1 MVRLRLT
8 RTGRKNYATYRIV
21 AVDGERKRDGK
32 VLEYLG
38 FYLPHEKQLEVNKE
52 RALYWLSVG
61 AQPSETVRRLLEK
74 AEVLKKSAKKEK
86 KYSEKPGQ
94 KSLDRRSAKEEKKA
108 KKEYNRRN
116 QRPKRLKSNY

>member
-74 AEVLKKSAKKEK
+74 AEVLKKSTRKEK

-94 KSLDRRSAKEEKKA
+94 KNLDRKSAKEEKKT
-108 KKEYNRRN
+108 KKEVK
-116 QRPKRLKSNY
+116 QEEAKVEETKE

>member
-74 AEVLKKSAKKEK
+74 AEVIKKSTRKEK

-94 KSLDRRSAKEEKKA
+94 KSLDRRSAKEEKKT
-108 KKEYNRRN
+108 KKEV
-116 QRPKRLKSNY
+116 QQEEPKAEETKE